1 MSAPA
6 ASSPRTSSLADATTV
21 GRCRHRALQ
30 NAQLDGRSCGAAN
43 GCSRFLVFVEV
54 QGRCRLLPSGQLFL
68 GVFRVVPVVP
78 VFLLVAHLG
87 FNLGAFFLAAKRD
100 RDSYKEGAAK
110 QGR

>member
-1 MSAPA
+1 
-6 ASSPRTSSLADATTV
+6 
-21 GRCRHRALQ
+21 
-30 NAQLDGRSCGAAN
+30 
-43 GCSRFLVFVEV
+43 V

-68 GVFRVVPVVP
+68 GVFRGVPVVP